1 MIKEQ
6 ENLQMMIY
14 IHGYGSHGLG
24 SKAKKFRNYCKENNI
39 AFIAPSLSYIP
50 DLAIQTLE
58 ELIESCGKD
67 VTLIGS
73 SMGGYMGIYLA
84 TKYNLKA
91 VLINPAIFPY
101 KILNQT
107 LGYTSNFYDGSKFEW
122 TKKHL
127 EMLQKYEVKE
137 VKKQNFMLLLQK
149 GDELLNFQEAVDKF
163 LGAKIFVEDCGTHSF
178 EGIERYFEKIMK
190 YLT

>member
-1 MIKEQ
+1 M
-6 ENLQMMIY
+6 
-14 IHGYGSHGLG
+14 G
-24 SKAKKFRNYCKENNI
+24 SKAKQFRNYCKENNI

-50 DLAIQTLE
+50 DLAIKTLE
-58 ELIESCGKD
+58 ELIEAYGKD

-127 EMLQKYEVKE
+127 EMLQKYEIKE

-163 LGAKIFVEDCGTHSF
+163 LGTKIFVEDCGTHSF
-178 EGIERYFEKIMK
+178 EGIERYLEKIMK
-190 YLT
+190 FLTQRTSFIDEKVK

>member
-1 MIKEQ
+1 MV
-6 ENLQMMIY
+6 IY

-24 SKAKKFRNYCKENNI
+24 SKAKKFRDYCKENNI
-39 AFIAPSLSYIP
+39 AFIAPSLSYVP
-50 DLAIQTLE
+50 DLAIETLE
-58 ELIESCGKD
+58 ELIESYGRD

-101 KILNQT
+101 KTLKQT
-107 LGYTSNFYDGSKFEW
+107 LGYAPNFYDGSKFEW

-137 VKKQNFMLLLQK
+137 VQKQNFMLLLQK

-163 LGAKIFVEDCGTHSF
+163 LGATIFVEDGGTHSF
-178 EGIERYFEKIMK
+178 DGVERYFEKIIK
-190 YLT
+190 HLDI